1 MRYRFKSSISRGW
14 LRLKKKIFV
23 LVLTSVSKTAQIL
36 PKMLESVHGTP
47 IQHQTIRNRNLPP
60 FPNSVPYTNMQ
71 LNRCYYTSWIWI
83 RKEKKKKKYYNIS
96 KKKYLL
102 KGNVRPCLLICSSTS
117 ELQSVLRTMKG
128 GEQILSSNKKRS
140 KTTREELMKLK
151 CGNKYSLKA
160 KKRSWKVSVKQ
171 K

>member
-1 MRYRFKSSISRGW
+1 MTEVKKTKKSLFWYWHQYQKQLRFS
-14 LRLKKKIFV
+14 LKC
-23 LVLTSVSKTAQIL
+23 
-36 PKMLESVHGTP
+36 
-47 IQHQTIRNRNLPP
+47 
-60 FPNSVPYTNMQ
+60 
-71 LNRCYYTSWIWI
+71 LNRYTVHLSNI
-83 RKEKKKKKYYNIS
+83 RLLETGTCHHFPTVSHTPTCNLTDVTTHHESESGRKKKKYYNIS

-140 KTTREELMKLK
+140 KITREELMKLK